1 MAPMTTLVLLGDSH
15 LALMGEADVRRLAAA
30 CGADDV
36 ARAAVSG
43 STSADVA
50 AQLAETVV
58 PAYAVISVGSN
69 DVATGDTHVP
79 LSAYRTHL
87 GETLQRL
94 SPAYVVVLGPPPVL
108 EARVD
113 GDRTNAGLAAYAAAA
128 SDAAT
133 EHLATYVRTDV
144 VLGGEGTALEQLLED
159 DGLHLSAQGYAR
171 VVAALADALG
181 G

>member
-1 MAPMTTLVLLGDSH
+1 M
-15 LALMGEADVRRLAAA
+15 
-30 CGADDV
+30 
-36 ARAAVSG
+36 
-43 STSADVA
+43 
-50 AQLAETVV
+50 
-58 PAYAVISVGSN
+58 
-69 DVATGDTHVP
+69 
-79 LSAYRTHL
+79 
-87 GETLQRL
+87 
-94 SPAYVVVLGPPPVL
+94 
-108 EARVD
+108 D